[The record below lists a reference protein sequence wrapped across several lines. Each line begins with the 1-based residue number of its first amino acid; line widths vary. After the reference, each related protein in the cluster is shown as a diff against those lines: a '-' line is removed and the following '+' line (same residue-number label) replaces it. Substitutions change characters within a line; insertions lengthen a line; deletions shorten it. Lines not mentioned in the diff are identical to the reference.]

1 MCHPVIRLIEETQNM
16 TATAIHTRALLV
28 WLNIRTWSARKYDK
42 AVTQRVNSAEHAS
55 DDAGRYNKNLLPG
68 DTASYKTLVT
78 LAGSIRA
85 EHYAHTLAWSD
96 EGWRLLPTANY
107 MAYTEW
113 LRERR
118 GAFDAALADFVSA
131 YPALRQSAALRL
143 NGLYR
148 DEDYPRDSDVAS
160 RFALSIDYA
169 PVPAQGD
176 IRVNLA
182 DDQIAS
188 VEQAIA
194 ARTDDKV
201 KAAVNDAWTRLHG
214 VVARIAERLSQ
225 PDAIFRDTL
234 IENATDICGSLQRLN
249 VTDDPGLEAMRVRVL
264 DELTRYSPEA
274 IRTMPQV
281 RVSTA
286 DRAQAILDSMR
297 SVYGVT
303 A

>member
-1 MCHPVIRLIEETQNM
+1 MSDV
-16 TATAIHTRALLV
+16 AIHNRALLV

-42 AVTQRVNSAEHAS
+42 SVTQKVNREHAAS

-68 DTASYKTLVT
+68 DTASYRELVT
-78 LAGSIRA
+78 LAGNIRS

-113 LRERR
+113 LRQRKS
-118 GAFDAALADFVSA
+118 AFDLALDTFAFE
-131 YPALRQSAALRL
+131 YPALRRAAAACL

-148 DEDYPRDSDVAS
+148 DDDYPRDADIAS
-160 RFALSIDYA
+160 RFAISVDYA

-182 DDQIAS
+182 ADQIAA

-201 KAAVNDAWTRLHG
+201 KAAMRDAWTRLHG
-214 VVARIAERLSQ
+214 VVSHIAERLSQ
-225 PDAIFRDTL
+225 PDAIFRDSL
-234 IENATDICGSLQRLN
+234 IENAREVCDALERLN
-249 VTDDPGLEAMRVRVL
+249 VMDDADLEAMRARVL
-264 DELTRYSPEA
+264 NDLTRYSPDA
-274 IRTMPQV
+274 IRTNHHV
-281 RVSTA
+281 RETTA
-286 DRAQAILDSMR
+286 DKAQAILDKMR
-297 SVYGVT
+297 QVYGV
-303 A
+303 AA